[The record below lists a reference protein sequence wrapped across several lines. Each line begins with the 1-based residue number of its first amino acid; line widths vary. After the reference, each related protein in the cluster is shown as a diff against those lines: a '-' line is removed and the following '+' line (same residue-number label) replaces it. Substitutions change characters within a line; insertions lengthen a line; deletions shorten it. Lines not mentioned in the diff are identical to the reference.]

1 MTRERVERRLV
12 AILAADVVGYTRLCE
27 QSDASTLA
35 ALKERRSKIVLPL
48 VEEHQGRIV
57 KEMGDGVLVEFS
69 SVVNAVACATE
80 LQGRMARANSGVP
93 EDRRIVWRV
102 GINLGDVIVDQ
113 GDLYGDGVNLA
124 ARLQAIAAPGEI
136 CVSGIVYDQVK
147 RKLELDFDELG
158 PQMVKNV
165 AEPIPVFRVRA
176 ASSPAA
182 TQMAASAKAELALPA
197 KPSIAVLPFTNM
209 SSDPEQETFVDGLT
223 EDLITDLSRSADLFV
238 IARNSTFAYKGRPVD
253 VRLTAR
259 DLGVRYVVEGSAR
272 RAAGRVRI
280 NAQLI
285 DAIGGDHI
293 WAERYDRSLEDIF
306 AVQDEVTAKIVEAL
320 VGRLGGRPARKRP
333 ASLEA
338 YDLCVRARGSSFQTG
353 LGAREARMLLEK
365 AIALDPDYA
374 EAHSWLALN
383 LWLGWLFWN
392 EPMETTRPR
401 AVAEAQ
407 RAVALD
413 PNDAG
418 NRWVLGIILGHERRF
433 AESDAE
439 FEATFKLD
447 PNHADAWAIRS
458 DLITLR
464 GDPLKGVE
472 FVRRAL
478 RLNPHPPG
486 WYYWMAGQAYYALG
500 DYQSAVEA
508 LRKPET
514 YRTTSRRLL
523 AAALAELGRLEE
535 ARQEA
540 ELFMMSNP
548 HFSITHWATSQP
560 FGNEELRQRFVEGYR
575 KAGLPD

>member
-1 MTRERVERRLV
+1 MERKLA
-12 AILAADVVGYTRLCE
+12 AILAIDVVGYSALMEADEAGTFDRLKRGRKELFEPEIATR
-27 QSDASTLA
+27 
-35 ALKERRSKIVLPL
+35 
-48 VEEHQGRIV
+48 HGRIF
-57 KEMGDGVLVEFS
+57 KLMGDGLLAEFG
-69 SVVNAVACATE
+69 SVVDAVECAVTLQRGMAERNASVA
-80 LQGRMARANSGVP
+80 
-93 EDRRIVWRV
+93 EDQRFEVRI
-102 GINLGDVIVDQ
+102 GINLGEVIVED
-113 GDLYGDGVNLA
+113 DDRYGEGVNVA
-124 ARLQAIAAPGEI
+124 SRLQQLAEPGGI
-136 CVSGIVYDQVK
+136 CVSEKVSKEVRQ
-147 RKLELDFDELG
+147 KLAFAFEPMGE
-158 PQMVKNV
+158 QRVKNI
-165 AEPIPVFRVRA
+165 AEPIYCYRVNLQLRRA
-176 ASSPAA
+176 APVGRL
-182 TQMAASAKAELALPA
+182 ASLELPD

-209 SSDPEQETFVDGLT
+209 SNDPEQDTFVDGLT
-223 EDLITDLSRSADLFV
+223 EDLITDLSRSAGLFV
-238 IARNSTFAYKGRPVD
+238 IARNSTFVYKGRPVD

-272 RAAGRVRI
+272 RAAGRVRV

-285 DAIGGDHI
+285 DAIGGDHL

-320 VGRLGGRPARKRP
+320 VGRLAGQPARKRP
-333 ASLEA
+333 TSLEA
-338 YDLCVRARGSSFQTG
+338 YDLCVQARGVSFQTG
-353 LGAREARMLLEK
+353 LGAREARILLEK
-365 AIALDPDYA
+365 AIGLDPDYA
-374 EAHSWLALN
+374 EAHCWLALN

-392 EPMETTRPR
+392 EPKETCRPR
-401 AVAEAQ
+401 SIAEAQ

-418 NRWVLGIILGHERRF
+418 NRWALAIILGHERRF

-464 GDPLKGVE
+464 GDPVKGVE
-472 FVRRAL
+472 FVKRAL

-486 WYYWMAGQAYYALG
+486 WYHWMAGQAYYALG

-508 LRKPET
+508 LRMPET
-514 YRTTSRRLL
+514 YRSTSRRML
-523 AAALAELGRLEE
+523 AAALAQLGCLEE

-548 HFSITHWATSQP
+548 HFTITHWATSQP
-560 FGNEELRQRFVEGYR
+560 FGDEELRQRFVEGYR